1 MSSKAE
7 HKRLV
12 EIKPDVIKYVLG
24 RGRENLKALQTK
36 YPSLRIFTVR
46 GEKTGIAME
55 GSYGQIDLCVKDV
68 NNYVLSAYAYLDNS
82 LQRKKINKEKL
93 AKKKSIQA
101 INKIK
106 ETIKRDEEEKAA
118 MEIEIENAK
127 KGILVYMNQEGRGI
141 GLLNKLKAYELQEN
155 GRDTVE
161 ANIELGFLM
170 DHRDYGIG
178 AQILRAMD
186 VRKIKLLSNNPKKR
200 VGLSGY
206 GIEIV
211 DSVPIEIESNEHNKF
226 YLQTKRDK
234 MGHSLKKLDE

>member
-1 MSSKAE
+1 MA
-7 HKRLV
+7 HV
-12 EIKPDVIKYVLG
+12 DVTVAHQLHAA
-24 RGRENLKALQTK
+24 LKQ
-36 YPSLRIFTVR
+36 
-46 GEKTGIAME
+46 
-55 GSYGQIDLCVKDV
+55 
-68 NNYVLSAYAYLDNS
+68 
-82 LQRKKINKEKL
+82 
-93 AKKKSIQA
+93 
-101 INKIK
+101 
-106 ETIKRDEEEKAA
+106 
-118 MEIEIENAK
+118 IENAN

-161 ANIELGFLM
+161 ANVELGFLM

>member
-127 KGILVYMNQEGRGI
+127 KEGREAVSI
-141 GLLNKLKAYELQEN
+141 KDQARQKVVEERLKNNYYYGLL
-155 GRDTVE
+155 VE
-161 ANIELGFLM
+161 E
-170 DHRDYGIG
+170 
-178 AQILRAMD
+178 
-186 VRKIKLLSNNPKKR
+186 
-200 VGLSGY
+200 
-206 GIEIV
+206 
-211 DSVPIEIESNEHNKF
+211 
-226 YLQTKRDK
+226 
-234 MGHSLKKLDE
+234 